1 MNDSSI
7 ENVIIEIR
15 AGTGGD
21 ESALFVA
28 DLLKMYSKYAES
40 QKWSHRIL
48 ESNPNTIGGFKEVV
62 LEISGPNAFSEL
74 QYEGGVHRVQ
84 RTPKTEKKGRIHTST
99 TTVAVFKKQKH
110 TTINIKPDD
119 LRVDFY
125 RSSGAGGQNV
135 NKRETAVR
143 ITHIPTGA
151 VASSQSERS
160 QSQNKDNA
168 MAILEAKIA
177 ESMEKK
183 DFDSLDEKRK
193 IQVGWAKRSEKIR
206 TYNFPQNRIT
216 DHRIKKSWHNLEDII
231 EGDLKKIIKAFQ
243 KAGY

>member
-1 MNDSSI
+1 VENNI

-21 ESALFVA
+21 ESALFAA
-28 DLLKMYSKYAES
+28 DMLKMYSKYAES
-40 QKWSHRIL
+40 QNWSYRVL
-48 ESNPNTIGGFKEVV
+48 DSRPNTIGGFKEIV
-62 LEISGPNAFSEL
+62 LEVSGLNAYSDL

-99 TTVAVFKKQKH
+99 TTVAILKKQK
-110 TTINIKPDD
+110 TSTIKIKSDD

-151 VASSQSERS
+151 VASSQTERN
-160 QSQNKDNA
+160 QAQNKANA
-168 MAILEAKIA
+168 MAILEAKISEA
-177 ESMEKK
+177 IEKK
-183 DFDSLDEKRK
+183 NFDSLSKERK
-193 IQVGWAKRSEKIR
+193 SQVKWGKRSEKIR
-206 TYNFPQNRIT
+206 TYNFPQNRVT
-216 DHRIKKSWHNLEDII
+216 DHRIKKSWHNLEGII
-231 EGDLKKIIKAFQ
+231 NGDLKKIIRAFK